1 MYIFKDIHFDFLKWR
16 IPVVIASTIFILI
29 GLALIMT
36 RGLGLGI
43 DFAGGANVVLRFQ
56 ETPPLNELRTVVA
69 DATIQQYGSE
79 DEHTLLLR
87 LPQQEIEG
95 DYAGE
100 VVRKLHEQF
109 NPAGAGKHDLNYQ
122 GSASL
127 AELLSAQG
135 NLSAERAAVIAE
147 AVIDHR
153 SEVGIYHDFA
163 EVREVEGVSPAIAQ
177 TLEQNTYLGSFN
189 VLSQETVGPQIGR
202 ELQKKAALAIILST
216 LAMGIYIAIRF
227 DIRFGVAALL
237 CLFHDVMVALA
248 FLAIIGGELEIIT
261 IAAFL
266 MIVGY
271 SVNDTVVIYDRVRE
285 NVRKYRGKM
294 DFNDLTNLS
303 MNQTIARTILTTGT
317 TIAAII
323 CLLVLGGEVIHTFAW
338 ILLIGMI
345 AGTYSTLFVVPTIVL
360 AWNNVADRKSA
371 KELGGRRKASSSIPK
386 AENHAN
392 G

>member
-1 MYIFKDIHFDFLKWR
+1 MYIFRNIHFDFLKWR

-29 GLALIMT
+29 GLALILT

-95 DYAGE
+95 DYAGQ
-100 VVRKLHEQF
+100 VVRNLHEQF
-109 NPAGAGKHDLNYQ
+109 NPDGAGKHDLNYQ
-122 GSASL
+122 GSVSL
-127 AELLSAQG
+127 AEVLTSQG
-135 NLSAERAAVIAE
+135 GLSAEQAMTLAE
-147 AVIDHR
+147 AIIDHR
-153 SEVGIYHDFA
+153 SEVGIYHSFD
-163 EVREVEGVSPAIAQ
+163 EVREVEGITPAIAQ

-202 ELQKKAALAIILST
+202 ELQRKASLAILLST

-227 DIRFGVAALL
+227 DIRFGVAAIL
-237 CLFHDVMVALA
+237 CLFHDVMIGLA
-248 FLAIIGGELEIIT
+248 FLAMIGGELEIIT

-271 SVNDTVVIYDRVRE
+271 SVNDTVVVYDRVRE

-294 DFNDLTNLS
+294 DFNELLNLS
-303 MNQTIARTILTTGT
+303 MNQTLARTVLTTGT
-317 TIAAII
+317 TLAAII
-323 CLLVLGGEVIHTFAW
+323 CLIVLGGEVINTFAW
-338 ILLIGMI
+338 ILFIGMI

-360 AWNNVADRKSA
+360 AWNNIAKGKSEKQVGQRRKS
-371 KELGGRRKASSSIPK
+371 SSSISN